1 MANAIQ
7 DPMDRLSSIIEGEKS
22 PFVELSEKMTGTSKD
37 IKNLNLSIL
46 NLAIALEKR
55 AGISKSEKEDPGKP
69 GRPIG
74 IDLKEDYKDFKA
86 GFTEQLSSYV
96 KSAKDTISYLS
107 GKVVMPPEIGKPTQ
121 DSADINTEIISPTDL
136 TRTNAQDNIA
146 LNENIEQNKVLS
158 DMVAVLIDMRDD
170 KSQKQLLEE
179 ASAIKKLIIEKNKA
193 NQLPN
198 GIEPN
203 IEESK
208 QEDREK
214 LSELIAIKLGAILQ
228 ESGFGSNSGMP
239 MGFDLPERPGKNK
252 PGGPGGKLPK
262 TPRVPG
268 GSMPGM
274 GPMMGKAALMGRAAL
289 MGTAAI
295 VSSPIAA
302 AATVGLGA
310 YEANEYLDDI
320 DYGDRMKEG
329 QGQDAEK
336 AFKNIN
342 ADFSNLDVTQQ
353 QAQDIL
359 NQPDSPGKKR
369 DLEAFGGE
377 AALRKKAGI
386 PSFDSPTEEDI
397 DVEPP
402 KKFEQSSLRKYDY
415 IPEINPKINSTVAPK
430 KEETTGVDILNK
442 VTDQN
447 TELKMF
453 NTGQPETQ
461 MIAPIISKQTINNT
475 EQTTMAAT
483 PVPHSNDNTF
493 VKWQLNRS
501 AYT

>member
-55 AGISKSEKEDPGKP
+55 AGISKSEKEDPAKP

-107 GKVVMPPEIGKPTQ
+107 GKVVMPPEIGKPAQ

-146 LNENIEQNKVLS
+146 LNENTEQNKVLS

-239 MGFDLPERPGKNK
+239 MGLDLPDGPDRNK
-252 PGGPGGKLPK
+252 PK
-262 TPRVPG
+262 TPPTGNQKGNPKIPPG
-268 GSMPGM
+268 GIPKGKLGGRLAMT
-274 GPMMGKAALMGRAAL
+274 GPALAVGITGAA
-289 MGTAAI
+289 
-295 VSSPIAA
+295 VDY
-302 AATVGLGA
+302 GLG
-310 YEANEYLDDI
+310 EL
-320 DYGDRMKEG
+320 GVGK
-329 QGQDAEK
+329 DAEGNDIQIDEK
-336 AFKNIN
+336 QDDENWNKMSPSEKIESGLARGVEKLGSVAFLDNIAREAQADRIKKETKYLKDKNVI
-342 ADFSNLDVTQQ
+342 
-353 QAQDIL
+353 
-359 NQPDSPGKKR
+359 QP
-369 DLEAFGGE
+369 
-377 AALRKKAGI
+377 AASIEVAEGI
-386 PSFDSPTEEDI
+386 
-397 DVEPP
+397 
-402 KKFEQSSLRKYDY
+402 QSSLRKYDY
-415 IPEINPKINSTVAPK
+415 IPETSPKTNPTVAPK
-430 KEETTGVDILNK
+430 KEETPGVNILNK

-447 TELKMF
+447 TDLKYDMDK
-453 NTGQPETQ
+453 PETRT
-461 MIAPIISKQTINNT
+461 MGVPIISKQTINNT